1 MKAGSLD
8 RLVRA
13 SEAQYLL
20 EYEKIRSL
28 VEREAAI
35 SLRLA
40 ELAGHSRR
48 ACETDNGYAQSGAH
62 ARWES
67 WAGQMAAVLNTE
79 LAQIRAQ
86 RQNLDAQMRKA
97 FARHTALKTLNK
109 YNILRRKQELGAA
122 KTAQLEQLAVLCA
135 PKGRDVSGQ

>member
-1 MKAGSLD
+1 M
-8 RLVRA
+8 VRA

-28 VEREAAI
+28 VEREATI
-35 SLRLA
+35 SHRLA

-48 ACETDNGYAQSGAH
+48 ACETDTGYAQSGAH

-79 LAQIRAQ
+79 LAQIRVQ
-86 RQNLDAQMRKA
+86 RQSLDAQMRKA
-97 FARHTALKTLNK
+97 FARHSALKELDK
-109 YNILRRKQELGAA
+109 SNISRRKQERLGAKA
-122 KTAQLEQLAVLCA
+122 VQLEQLAILCA
-135 PKGRDVSGQ
+135 SNSRDVPGQ